1 MPLSYKMRLA
11 LLARPRIRL
20 LFYIFCAATIPLHAQ
35 VYNNSTSSELRGQ
48 VERADGSPFGD
59 GALVKIEYAIGGEA
73 AQVMTDSHGRFDAA
87 LTQRA
92 RYVVTVHVPGFREAS
107 SEVDLETVSRAS
119 VRLTLRELP
128 ASGAVAH
135 ADSQAGLISAND
147 LNVPEGAKAEFEKG
161 RALLLDKHKTAD
173 SVKPFLKAIQMAPA
187 YSQAHFLLGTAYLD
201 MGKPG
206 DAEAELTRALS
217 LNDKLDAAYLALGSS
232 LIEQKKFPDA
242 EKPLLRGLELLPDSA
257 QGHYD
262 LGRTYYAL
270 NRFEDAE
277 THARK
282 AIALEPDLPEAHLLL
297 GNALLRL
304 RDGPH
309 ALAEFQEYLRL
320 APNGPFAGPA
330 QELVKKLQAAL
341 PDAH

>member
-1 MPLSYKMRLA
+1 M
-11 LLARPRIRL
+11 
-20 LFYIFCAATIPLHAQ
+20 
-35 VYNNSTSSELRGQ
+35 
-48 VERADGSPFGD
+48 ERADGSPYVD
-59 GALVKIEYAIGGEA
+59 GALVKIEYAIGGVA
-73 AQVMTDSHGRFDAA
+73 TQVMTDSHGRFDAPLA
-87 LTQRA
+87 HRA
-92 RYVVTVHVPGFREAS
+92 RYLVSVHVPGFRDAS

-119 VRLTLRELP
+119 VRLTLREVP
-128 ASGAVAH
+128 AAGA
-135 ADSQAGLISAND
+135 AGAPGLVSAND

-161 RALLLDKHKTAD
+161 RVLLLEKHKTAD
-173 SVKPFLKAIQMAPA
+173 SVKPFLRAIQIAPS

-201 MGKPG
+201 LGKAA
-206 DAEAELTRALS
+206 DAKGELTTALS
-217 LNDKLDAAYLALGSS
+217 LNDKLDAAYLALGSA
-232 LIEQKKFPDA
+232 LIEEKKFADA
-242 EKPLLRGLELLPDSA
+242 EKPLLQGLELLPDSA

-282 AIALEPDLPEAHLLL
+282 AIALEPDLAVAHLLL

-320 APNGPFAGPA
+320 APNGAFAGPA

-341 PDAH
+341 AGAH

>member
-1 MPLSYKMRLA
+1 LPVRYKMKFA
-11 LLARPRIRL
+11 LISHPRFLL
-20 LFYIFCAATIPLHAQ
+20 LFYICCAAVIPLHAQ
-35 VYNNSTSSELRGQ
+35 VYNNSTSTELRGQ
-48 VERADGSPFGD
+48 VEHADGSPFVD
-59 GALVKIEYAIGGEA
+59 GALVKIEYAIGGVA

-92 RYVVTVHVPGFREAS
+92 RYIVTVHVPGFHDAS
-107 SEVDLETVSRAS
+107 SEVDLETMSRAT

-128 ASGAVAH
+128 ASGAAVH
-135 ADSQAGLISAND
+135 AEAQSGLISAND
-147 LNVPEGAKAEFEKG
+147 LNVPEGARTEFEKG
-161 RALLLDKHKTAD
+161 RILLLEKHKTAD
-173 SVKPFLKAIQMAPA
+173 SVKSLLKAIQMAPS

-206 DAEAELTRALS
+206 DAETELAKAIS
-217 LNDKLDAAYLALGSS
+217 LNDKLDAAYLALGSC
-232 LIEQKKFPDA
+232 LIEEKKFSDA

-262 LGRTYYAL
+262 LGRAYYAL
-270 NRFEDAE
+270 NRYEDAE

-282 AIALEPDLPEAHLLL
+282 AIELAPDLPEAHLLL
-297 GNALLRL
+297 GNVLLRL

-309 ALAEFQEYLRL
+309 ALAEFQAYLRL

-341 PDAH
+341 ADAH